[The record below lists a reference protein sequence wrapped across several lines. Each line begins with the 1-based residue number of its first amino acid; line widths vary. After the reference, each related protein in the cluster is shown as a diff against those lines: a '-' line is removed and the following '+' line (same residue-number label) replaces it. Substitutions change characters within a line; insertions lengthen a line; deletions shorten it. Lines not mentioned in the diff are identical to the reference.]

1 MGTVNYRLL
10 ESCWTLTILAVLAL
24 IVYGLTGCAAGAC
37 VKPVVQLERPVLP
50 TVAEP
55 ALACLT
61 DETYIALALRDRL
74 LHDAVDECQLIV
86 RELGEVPQ

>member
-1 MGTVNYRLL
+1 MNSWRLL

-37 VKPVVQLERPVLP
+37 VKPVVQIEQPVLP
-50 TVAEP
+50 TVP
-55 ALACLT
+55 AAALQCLS